1 MTFVGRIL
9 VVVHLFFSVCFMVFA
24 GAVFTAHNNWM
35 KKAKDADAALSKMKT
50 ELASART
57 EMDNLKTADTIK
69 IRELEGQVTTLT
81 GTNTGLTQR
90 VEQLEVDTRTAKTE
104 LDAQRETAVLNS
116 VEAKDRT
123 TESMLQRE
131 KNSLLYNSRNE
142 VFNSLKAAEEKIF
155 AMELQRKQLE
165 EKHSRLLAEV
175 ATMRSYLASK
185 SLPTDTKQ
193 MMANTQPPGDV
204 DGIILD
210 FQKAEKGSNEFVEIS
225 LGSDDDLQIGH
236 TLTVYSDDKY
246 LGQIRLLKVE
256 PDRSVGLVIAKQKN
270 TTIKRG
276 DNVTTKF

>member
-35 KKAKDADAALSKMKT
+35 KKAKDADAALAKT
-50 ELASART
+50 KSELASART
-57 EMDNLKTADTIK
+57 EMENLKSADTIK
-69 IRELEGQVTTLT
+69 IKELEGQVATLT

-90 VEQLEVDTRTAKTE
+90 VEQLEVDSRTAKTE

-142 VFNSLKAAEEKIF
+142 VFSSLRAAEEKIF

-165 EKHSRLLAEV
+165 EKHSRLLADA

-185 SLPTDTKQ
+185 GLPTDTKQ